1 MPLSYNIAGVK
12 KKYSSQVNFMVL
24 LYLMQTR
31 FYIERRKDEE
41 GNLMM
46 KERPVFMSVSIHGDR
61 LMLSTGIKADF
72 HGWDP
77 ELQRMKSS
85 YPGSHIS
92 NSWLDTLEETA
103 QKTWN
108 ALKNLPV
115 DPDSDRFRD
124 MFQEMKPRYS
134 AGFFEVFYLFIESGS
149 SRWSTATFQKV
160 RTIFK
165 HLREFEDQTGYNITF
180 RSLDEVFLSKFRDF
194 YAEKG
199 NRGSTTFKAV
209 NIIVWFMNWAT
220 EHDYN
225 VNLDYRRFYKLLGQD
240 LLPDQESGITKLH
253 PYLQWDELMKL
264 GSYGCRNKRS
274 EWVRDLFCFT
284 CYTGLRYSEL
294 QSLKK
299 EDVGKDEIT
308 VTRQNRKVR
317 RIPLNKLA
325 RDIHRSYENR
335 YYMNNTAF
343 PTMSIITFNKYLR
356 LLGKEV
362 GLNRMVESDELWA
375 EKVPLYERLT
385 AGTAINTFIYNA
397 LELEIPAAVI
407 SGFTGVQRDSR
418 LHRIKMDLARKEI
431 SKFDGI

>member
-1 MPLSYNIAGVK
+1 
-12 KKYSSQVNFMVL
+12 
-24 LYLMQTR
+24 MQTR

-41 GNLMM
+41 GNLLVR
-46 KERPVFMSVSIHGDR
+46 ERPVFMSVSFLGDR

-77 ELQRMKSS
+77 DLQRMKSS

-103 QKTWN
+103 RKTWN
-108 ALKNLPV
+108 TLKDQPA

-124 MFQEMKPRYS
+124 LFQELKPRYS
-134 AGFFEVFYLFIESGS
+134 AGFFEVFYQFLESGS
-149 SRWSTATFQKV
+149 ARWSSSTFQKV

-165 HLREFEDQTGYNITF
+165 HLREFEDQTGYDITF
-180 RSLDEVFLSKFRDF
+180 RDMDETFLSRFRDF
-194 YAEKG
+194 YTEKG
-199 NRGSTTFKAV
+199 NRESTTFKAV

-220 EHDYN
+220 EHGYN
-225 VNLDYRRFYKLLGQD
+225 VNTDYRRFYKLMGKD
-240 LLPDQESGITKLH
+240 LLQEQEISMTKLQ
-253 PYLQWDELMKL
+253 PYLHWDELMKL
-264 GSYGCRNKRS
+264 SSYGCRNKRS

-284 CYTGLRYSEL
+284 CFTGLRYSEL

-299 EDVGKDEIT
+299 EDIGDDEII
-308 VTRQNRKVR
+308 VRKFNRKVR

-356 LLGKEV
+356 FLGKEV
-362 GLNRMVESDELWA
+362 GLDRRVESDDLWGD
-375 EKVPLYERLT
+375 KVPLYERLT
-385 AGTAINTFIYNA
+385 AGTAIHTFIYNA
-397 LELEIPAAVI
+397 LELEIPTAVI
-407 SGFTGVQRDSR
+407 SEFTGVRQDSR
-418 LHRIKMDLARKEI
+418 VLKMKEELVRSEI
-431 SKFDGI
+431 GKFDGI